1 MEDRR
6 TVAQVIDPWSS
17 TMSHATLH
25 RTHTTD
31 PHRTSVVG
39 SAVLGFMSAFVV
51 GAAVIV
57 TLLITSFAQGTEGYP
72 GLDVPGV
79 VDTRIDHGS
88 VVTQIGPGGFLF
100 PLAAGLLVG
109 LIVAVVVYARQRHV
123 ED

>member
-1 MEDRR
+1 
-6 TVAQVIDPWSS
+6 
-17 TMSHATLH
+17 MSHAALH
-25 RTHTTD
+25 RNSRTD
-31 PHRTSVVG
+31 THRTSVVG
-39 SAVLGFMSAFVV
+39 SAVVGFLAAFVV
-51 GAAVIV
+51 AAAVIV

-100 PLAAGLLVG
+100 PLAAGLVVG
-109 LIVAVVVYARQRHV
+109 LVVAVVVYARQRHV

>member
-1 MEDRR
+1 
-6 TVAQVIDPWSS
+6 
-17 TMSHATLH
+17 MSHASLH
-25 RTHTTD
+25 HPNSVE

-39 SAVLGFMSAFVV
+39 SAVLGFLAAFVV
-51 GAAVIV
+51 GAAVIL

-88 VVTQIGPGGFLF
+88 VITQIGPGGFLF
-100 PLAAGLLVG
+100 PLAAGLVVG
-109 LIVAVVVYARQRHV
+109 LIVAVVVYVRQRGA

>member
-1 MEDRR
+1 
-6 TVAQVIDPWSS
+6 
-17 TMSHATLH
+17 MSHATLH
-25 RTHTTD
+25 RTRTTD

-39 SAVLGFMSAFVV
+39 SAVLGFLSAFVV

-88 VVTQIGPGGFLF
+88 VVTQIGPGGVSSRWL
-100 PLAAGLLVG
+100 PASSSGSSWPSSSTRGSAASRTDP
-109 LIVAVVVYARQRHV
+109 ADRPAARA
-123 ED
+123 

>member
-1 MEDRR
+1 
-6 TVAQVIDPWSS
+6 
-17 TMSHATLH
+17 MSHATLH
-25 RTHTTD
+25 RTRTTD

-39 SAVLGFMSAFVV
+39 SAVLGFLSAFVV

-109 LIVAVVVYARQRHV
+109 LIVAVVVYARQRGV
-123 ED
+123 EA